1 MTFTLTR
8 NGETATFT
16 PNGEFT
22 EIEIT
27 NTQWIGVHVA
37 ECINEWTGAQR
48 FTGEIR
54 QQKVT
59 GKSWTEITTAKARAR
74 YAELKAQGWA

>member
-1 MTFTLTR
+1 MQFTLTR

-16 PNGEFT
+16 PNGQYT

-27 NTQWIGVHVA
+27 TTQSVGVHVA
-37 ECINEWTGAQR
+37 ECVNEWTGACR

-54 QQKVT
+54 QQEIK
-59 GKSWTEITTAKARAR
+59 GMGWTEVTTAKARAR
-74 YAELKAQGWA
+74 YAELKKQGWS